1 MPLVLTGSPHG
12 LTVLHEVDEAGTV
25 LSEPVE
31 LRGTENILEAI
42 AAAEAAHPRW
52 VWSGTNDWYPWLLEH
67 DLRIE
72 RCVDLRLGHAL
83 LRLTSALPAGEYPSA
98 PDSPWT
104 HEPFPSGAPVE
115 QGLTLFD
122 EVDRADTVDANEVL
136 AEFARQRAAVS
147 RAVERD
153 QIAGGKLRLLLAAES
168 SGALIAAEIHHYGL
182 PWSRAEHDRILTEA
196 LGERPR
202 FGGRPTKLGALADT
216 IRELLDAPDLNPDSP
231 PELLRALARA
241 GISVPSTSKWVLREI
256 KHPVVEPLLRY
267 KSLSRLLSANGWV
280 WLDTWVPEDRYRP
293 EYVVAGTATGRWA
306 TNGGGAMQLPA
317 QIRAAVR
324 ADPGH
329 LLVVADA
336 AQLEPR
342 IIAGMSRDTAMA
354 SAGAGKDLYQGLADA
369 GVVPGRAEAKL
380 AMLGALYGATS
391 GESGALMPRLKRAF
405 PQAIAAVENAAREGE
420 RGRSVSTWLGRGAPL
435 PDTAWFEF
443 QRASGQVDATDAMRR
458 RAGTMARD
466 WGRFSRNFIAQG
478 TAAEWALCW
487 MAGLRQRLAVLG
499 TPGDRPHLVY
509 FLHDEV
515 VVHAPAEVA
524 DETATAIREAA
535 AEAGRLLFGTF
546 PIDFPLSVAIVERY
560 SEAK

>member
-1 MPLVLTGSPHG
+1 MPLVLSGSPHG
-12 LTVLHEVDEAGTV
+12 LVVITPVEEDGTP
-25 LSEPVE
+25 SAAARE
-31 LRGTENILEAI
+31 LRGTAEILATISALEA
-42 AAAEAAHPRW
+42 EHPRW
-52 VWSGTNDWYPWLLEH
+52 VWSDAGSWYPWLLEH
-67 DLRIE
+67 GIRIE
-72 RCVDLRLGHAL
+72 RCTDLRLGHAV
-83 LRLTSALPAGEYPSA
+83 LRLSTTLAPGAFPSD
-98 PDSPWT
+98 PQSPWR
-104 HEPFPSGAPVE
+104 HEPALGGIPEAGP
-115 QGLTLFD
+115 TLFD
-122 EVDRADTVDANEVL
+122 EVDRVDTVAATEVI
-136 AEFARQRAAVS
+136 AEFTRQRAAVA
-147 RAVERD
+147 AVATD
-153 QIAGGKLRLLLAAES
+153 NPVGAGKLRLLLAAES
-168 SGALIAAEIHHYGL
+168 SGALVAAEIHHFGL
-182 PWSRAEHDRILTEA
+182 PWSREEHNRILTEA

-202 FGGRPTKLGALADT
+202 FGGRPAILA
-216 IRELLDAPDLNPDSP
+216 ELATEIQGLLNAPDLNPDSP

-256 KHPVVEPLLRY
+256 EHPVIEPLLRF
-267 KSLSRLLSANGWV
+267 KSLSRLQSANGWV

-293 EYVVAGTATGRWA
+293 EYVVGGTATGRWA

-329 LLVVADA
+329 VLVVADA

-342 IIAGMSRDTAMA
+342 IIAAMSRDTAMA
-354 SAGAGKDLYQGLADA
+354 AAGAGKDLYQGLADA
-369 GVVPGRAEAKL
+369 GVVPGRKEAKL

-405 PQAIAAVENAAREGE
+405 PQAIALVEHAAREGE
-420 RGRSVSTWLGRGAPL
+420 KGRSVSTWLGRSSPV
-435 PDTAWFEF
+435 PDAGWFEF
-443 QRASGQVDATDAMRR
+443 QRAAGQVDATDAMRR
-458 RAGTMARD
+458 RAGTVARD

-487 MAGLRQRLAVLG
+487 LAGLRQRLAPLG

-515 VVHAPAEVA
+515 VVHAPAA
-524 DETATAIREAA
+524 DAEATAAAIRDAA

-546 PIDFPLSVAIVERY
+546 PVDFPLSVAIVDRY